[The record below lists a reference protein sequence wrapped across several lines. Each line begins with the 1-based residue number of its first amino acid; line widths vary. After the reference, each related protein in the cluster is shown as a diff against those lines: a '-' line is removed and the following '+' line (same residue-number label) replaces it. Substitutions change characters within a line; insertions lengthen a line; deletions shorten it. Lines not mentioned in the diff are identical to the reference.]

1 MALGQSSSGPGR
13 QLSILSLTS
22 PLARNAKSNKTK
34 PKSRGHSSCG
44 EKLGVP
50 QRQGQASS
58 QEGRPPEKKLG
69 VSRGN
74 ARRVGERGGRNRG
87 ELATGGPNQVN
98 RKRQRQR
105 CGGEKTW
112 GFLRKRE
119 TAGKRSAQNQGELAR
134 GELNQQN
141 RRGTATEV
149 RGGK

>member
-1 MALGQSSSGPGR
+1 VDPVGS
-13 QLSILSLTS
+13 SILSLTS

-74 ARRVGERGGRNRG
+74 ARRVGERGARNRG

>member
-1 MALGQSSSGPGR
+1 MDPVGS
-13 QLSILSLTS
+13 SILSLTS

-74 ARRVGERGGRNRG
+74 ARRVGERGAQNRG

-112 GFLRKRE
+112 GFQREHE